1 LGWLKILK
9 GERIQMTKMESVG
22 TLAMLKERI
31 AQQSARRFRI
41 SLYQRVRLDGLELKV
56 GEGYIFLNGDVVE
69 NRGAT
74 EEDIRVVMA
83 AIQKVIGN

>member
-1 LGWLKILK
+1 
-9 GERIQMTKMESVG
+9 MTKMESVG

-69 NRGAT
+69 NRVAT